1 MDPSQQA
8 SPAVPEEAQ
17 LILAVLL
24 VVLGVGRLDPL
35 GPCREKARMDQVDGE
50 SFDRDLEDTILGVV
64 DHQMAFHIQ
73 EESCLA
79 HQENHHVAQ
88 SAAGLER
95 GDIDRRVGGK
105 AAAVGSSGADG
116 EVDWVAECHQEWIAV
131 AVVPIQ

>member
-1 MDPSQQA
+1 MMDPSQQA

-73 EESCLA
+73 EGKLPGPPGKPPC
-79 HQENHHVAQ
+79 
-88 SAAGLER
+88 GPKR
-95 GDIDRRVGGK
+95 CWPGKGGY
-105 AAAVGSSGADG
+105 
-116 EVDWVAECHQEWIAV
+116 
-131 AVVPIQ
+131 